1 MLITQAVTHDV
12 ELSNESAIRYSAV
25 INPYALA
32 EVIMGRRLPWKTI
45 QDRPRMLEDILQTP
59 YEELF
64 DPKFGGPLYTGLR
77 LNARMELERERSPLL
92 DVDVVVRT
100 SDLEYQPADLSS
112 IRVLGDLGKQFQ
124 VADIG
129 SLVVRKAEFAGYRNL
144 ALTVRLPDQEY
155 FQRISTVL
163 TKDIVQMIAFD
174 PSRIFVD
181 GWTPPGA
188 TWSDQG
194 QYFNEAAEFFDPIQG
209 AVANC
214 YYIAALASV
223 AWAMP
228 YRIRHMTRATGLPN
242 QSFTNQ
248 ITFYKPDSG
257 GAVDKEI
264 EVTDTV
270 PVNSSGNYIYCR
282 SSEPGEIWPA
292 VYEKAYAKLKTGVS
306 NDRPDIT
313 ATAWGDCVWAT
324 AQLTGGKRFYYDT
337 ISRSGDQLWDLVR
350 GNSLSYRT
358 FNPMTAWTYSS
369 GDASE
374 KKIIYGDANIVASHC
389 YSVLGWA
396 YRNGVKY
403 IILRNPWGNTEAG
416 LSTLNATVSL
426 YDISWWRPINLTTVD
441 GTFAL
446 EANAFKTYFAGLGV
460 AK

>member
-1 MLITQAVTHDV
+1 MLVTQVSTQDA

-32 EVIMGRRLPWKTI
+32 EVILGRRLPWKTM
-45 QDRPRMLEDILQTP
+45 QDRPRVLEDILQTP

-77 LNARMELERERSPLL
+77 LNERMELERERSPLL
-92 DVDVVVRT
+92 DIDVVVRT
-100 SDLEYQPADLSS
+100 SDLEQQPVDLSA

-124 VADIG
+124 VDDIAG
-129 SLVVRKAEFAGYRNL
+129 LVVRRAEFAGYRNL
-144 ALTVRLPDQEY
+144 ALTVRLPDREY
-155 FQRISTVL
+155 YQRIATVL
-163 TKDIVQMIAFD
+163 TKDIVNTIAFD
-174 PSRIFVD
+174 PNRLFVD

-188 TWSDQG
+188 TWADQG
-194 QYFNEAAEFFDPIQG
+194 QFFNEAAEFFDPIQG

-228 YRIRHMTRATGLPN
+228 YRIRHMTRATALPN

-257 GAVDKEI
+257 GAVDKDV

-270 PVNSSGNYIYCR
+270 PVNGSGNAIYCR
-282 SSEPGEIWPA
+282 SSEAGEIWPA
-292 VYEKAYAKLKTGVS
+292 VYEKAYAKLKTGVT
-306 NDRPDIT
+306 NDHPDIT

-324 AQLTGGKRFYYDT
+324 AQLTGGRRFYYDT
-337 ISRSGDQLWDLVR
+337 PSRTGDQLWDLVR

-358 FNPMTAWTYSS
+358 FNPMTAWTYAS
-369 GDASE
+369 GDATE
-374 KKIIYGDANIVASHC
+374 KKIVYGDANIVASHC

-396 YRNGVKY
+396 YHRGVKY

-416 LSTLNATVSL
+416 VSTLNATVSL